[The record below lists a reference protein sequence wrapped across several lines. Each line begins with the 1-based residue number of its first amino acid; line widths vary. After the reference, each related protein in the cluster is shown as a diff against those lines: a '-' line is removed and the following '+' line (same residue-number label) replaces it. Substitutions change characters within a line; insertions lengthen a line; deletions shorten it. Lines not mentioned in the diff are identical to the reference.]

1 MPPQWRNHRV
11 PTGGDTPATRAASSL
26 ASPRAM
32 ATQTGRRAAGGS
44 TGGRPGDRSFL
55 RVELLDFRRPAL
67 VMPHLVEEVLRR
79 PIEFTE
85 YLAHPFRVYL
95 QAHGIRQSA
104 STAGPGD
111 NAHMES
117 FFHSLK
123 AEVIRGCHFATE
135 HEVRA
140 VLRSYIRY
148 YNETRAHSALGY
160 RSPIAF
166 ERQAA

>member
-79 PIEFTE
+79 PIEFTQFTSADFTGQ
-85 YLAHPFRVYL
+85 LT
-95 QAHGIRQSA
+95 AHGIRISMDGQ
-104 STAGPGD
+104 GCWRD
-111 NAHMES
+111 NIFVER
-117 FFHSLK
+117 LWRTIK
-123 AEVIRGCHFATE
+123 YEEV
-135 HEVRA
+135 
-140 VLRSYIRY
+140 
-148 YNETRAHSALGY
+148 
-160 RSPIAF
+160 
-166 ERQAA
+166 